1 MCRRDHILEDGKWC
15 DGNPVSLFLSIWPQ
29 IPPSTLIW
37 PEPGPA
43 TRGQTLR
50 STHGVSSSELEQILQ
65 IIICLL
71 FSHRVKT
78 LDPHQSC
85 KDVSFLKTKMLEF
98 GPNLRYT
105 FSMNAP
111 GIHSSLID
119 SHLNISTK
127 HVGFYDMSIKQFT
140 DLFLDKSCTLQTW
153 KIVK

>member
-1 MCRRDHILEDGKWC
+1 MCRQDHILEDGKWC

-37 PEPGPA
+37 PEPGPGHSR
-43 TRGQTLR
+43 TN
-50 STHGVSSSELEQILQ
+50 THGVSSSELEQILQ

-78 LDPHQSC
+78 LDPYQSC
-85 KDVSFLKTKMLEF
+85 KDVSFLKTKMLAL
-98 GPNLRYT
+98 GPNLGTHSLWTRQAYT
-105 FSMNAP
+105 
-111 GIHSSLID
+111 HLICRD

-127 HVGFYDMSIKQFT
+127 HVSFYDMSIKQFT

>member
-37 PEPGPA
+37 PEPGPGHSRTNTA
-43 TRGQTLR
+43 EHAWSIEQRAGTNLTNYYLSFVFPPSLNSGPAP
-50 STHGVSSSELEQILQ
+50 ELQG
-65 IIICLL
+65 CFL
-71 FSHRVKT
+71 F
-78 LDPHQSC
+78 
-85 KDVSFLKTKMLEF
+85 KDENAWVW
-98 GPNLRYT
+98 PQPRYT